1 MEAWNGREKWR
12 GLEEIN
18 MSMDRNGN
26 LLLKAAIKIIKYV
39 VRFIIQIK
47 VKYITI
53 VALRKAGTFQDLV
66 IIIIWGKL

>member
-1 MEAWNGREKWR
+1 
-12 GLEEIN
+12 

-26 LLLKAAIKIIKYV
+26 LLLKAAIKIIKYI

-66 IIIIWGKL
+66 IIII